1 MNMDVPSCNEIK
13 DLNFWVPPQP
23 SSLMLSIITREGKK
37 VKIDMLPDM
46 DDATDESIPDL
57 KRKRTIY
64 LDDKAVPLKS
74 EAEAAAMRL
83 LSDLIAK
90 QQLGHPQGLAVY
102 MANEMIEYF
111 GYKK

>member
-1 MNMDVPSCNEIK
+1 MNMDVPSYNEIK

-23 SSLMLSIITREGKK
+23 SSLMLAITTQSGKE

-46 DDATDESIPDL
+46 DDAADETIPDL

-64 LDDKAVPLKS
+64 IDDKAVPLGTEK
-74 EAEAAAMRL
+74 EAAVMRL
-83 LSDLIAK
+83 LSDLIAE

-102 MANEMIEYF
+102 MAEEMMEYF
-111 GYKK
+111 GCQK